1 MLPGK
6 GGRVLPRRYVISR
19 MGFIGA
25 NLQFFVEQFIFSL
38 YICRVKDRN
47 IKNRLDMEQF
57 SDLIKNR
64 RSMRKFTG
72 EELTQDQVVTLLKA
86 ALMSPSSKRS
96 NPWQFIV
103 VDDKET
109 LQQLSICKEMGA
121 SFLKD
126 AALAIVVL
134 ADPLASDVWIEDAA
148 IASLMIQLQAEDL
161 GLGSCW
167 IQVRERFTAT
177 GIPSGDFVHN
187 VLDIPLQ
194 LQVLS
199 IVAVGHKG
207 MERKPFNEEHL
218 QWEKVHLGKYGN
230 Q

>member
-1 MLPGK
+1 
-6 GGRVLPRRYVISR
+6 
-19 MGFIGA
+19 
-25 NLQFFVEQFIFSL
+25 
-38 YICRVKDRN
+38 
-47 IKNRLDMEQF
+47 MEQF

-126 AALAIVVL
+126 AALAIVVM

-148 IASLMIQLQAEDL
+148 IASLMIQLQAEDM

-167 IQVRERFTAT
+167 IQVRERFTAA

>member
-1 MLPGK
+1 MRIFVP
-6 GGRVLPRRYVISR
+6 VL
-19 MGFIGA
+19 
-25 NLQFFVEQFIFSL
+25 L
-38 YICRVKDRN
+38 YN
-47 IKNRLDMEQF
+47 IEYNIMNSF

-72 EELTQDQVVTLLKA
+72 EELSQDQVVTLLKA

-126 AALAIVVL
+126 AALAIVVM

-148 IASLMIQLQAEDL
+148 IASLMIQLQAEDM

-167 IQVRERFTAT
+167 IQVRERFTAS

>member
-1 MLPGK
+1 
-6 GGRVLPRRYVISR
+6 
-19 MGFIGA
+19 
-25 NLQFFVEQFIFSL
+25 
-38 YICRVKDRN
+38 
-47 IKNRLDMEQF
+47 MEHF

-64 RSMRKFTG
+64 RSMRKFT
-72 EELTQDQVVTLLKA
+72 EQELTQDEVVTLLKA

-96 NPWQFIV
+96 NCWQFVV

-109 LQQLSICKEMGA
+109 LKKLSFCKEMGA
-121 SFLKD
+121 SFLAN
-126 AALAIVVL
+126 AAMAVVVL

-167 IQVRERFTAT
+167 IQVRERFTADGT
-177 GIPSGDFVHN
+177 PSGEFVHD

-199 IVAVGHKG
+199 IVAIGHKG
-207 MERKPFNEEHL
+207 MERKPFNEGHL
-218 QWEKVHLGKYGN
+218 QWEKIHLNKYGGK
-230 Q
+230 

>member
-1 MLPGK
+1 VDIIRSFALLRMT
-6 GGRVLPRRYVISR
+6 RREDKKLSIIIHKSI
-19 MGFIGA
+19 M
-25 NLQFFVEQFIFSL
+25 NNFS
-38 YICRVKDRN
+38 
-47 IKNRLDMEQF
+47 E
-57 SDLIKNR
+57 LIKNR

-126 AALAIVVL
+126 AALAIVVM

-148 IASLMIQLQAEDL
+148 IASLMIQLQAEDM

>member
-1 MLPGK
+1 
-6 GGRVLPRRYVISR
+6 
-19 MGFIGA
+19 
-25 NLQFFVEQFIFSL
+25 
-38 YICRVKDRN
+38 
-47 IKNRLDMEQF
+47 MEHF

-64 RSMRKFTG
+64 RSMRKFT
-72 EELTQDQVVTLLKA
+72 EQELTQDEVVTLLKA

-96 NPWQFIV
+96 NCWQFVV

-109 LQQLSICKEMGA
+109 LKKLSFCKEMGA
-121 SFLKD
+121 SFLAN
-126 AALAIVVL
+126 AAMAVVVL

-167 IQVRERFTAT
+167 IQVRERFTADGT
-177 GIPSGDFVHN
+177 PSGEFVHD
-187 VLDIPLQ
+187 VLDILLQ

-199 IVAVGHKG
+199 IVAIGHKG

-218 QWEKVHLGKYGN
+218 QWEKIHLNKYGGK
-230 Q
+230 